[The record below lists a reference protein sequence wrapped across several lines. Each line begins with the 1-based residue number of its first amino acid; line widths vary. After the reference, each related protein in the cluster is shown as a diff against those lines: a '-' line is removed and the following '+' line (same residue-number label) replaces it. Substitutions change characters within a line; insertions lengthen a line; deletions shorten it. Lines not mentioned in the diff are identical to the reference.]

1 VCAAVG
7 AAVDSALDAAVG
19 DDEGERDEARRLL
32 NREVRQSGD
41 SRGMAV
47 SGDSD
52 AGGSEAAVSVAKQLI
67 FLE

>member
-1 VCAAVG
+1 MCAAVG
-7 AAVDSALDAAVG
+7 AAVNSALDVAVG
-19 DDEGERDEARRLL
+19 DDEGERDEARRLM
-32 NREVRQSGD
+32 NWGVHQSGD
-41 SRGMAV
+41 SRGMAA